1 MTMAQSASLILS
13 RSIHPRM
20 ALEQSDAFSLDR
32 DAHGTQWSHK
42 QKWTWFWKPIWGLYC
57 LVVKFSRSAK
67 QSGGGGGGAKYLSYI
82 FKLNEGDNAFSYFCT
97 VTEEEPFTCHSATCI
112 QAQ

>member
-67 QSGGGGGGAKYLSYI
+67 RA
-82 FKLNEGDNAFSYFCT
+82 DNAFSYFCT